1 MGGAIN
7 LFPQYA
13 FIELAGKN
21 LLLYNFSDT
30 LLLKS
35 LRKTEYASVHKFI
48 YRSD

>member
-7 LFPQYA
+7 LLPQYA
-13 FIELAGKN
+13 FIEWAGTN
-21 LLLYNFSDT
+21 LLFYNFSGT

-35 LRKTEYASVHKFI
+35 LRKTEDASAHKFI